1 MVANPVFKAGVKIV
15 KLRKG
20 KQYVENVDEW
30 EKSLKNVLSAGQ
42 LGLFLEPESG
52 VQVPEGQFDAVWM
65 QELCN
70 QHVYAHRTL
79 LAKREKINN
88 TVPIKLE
95 QGTPTPQK
103 KGPITPTPPSMSSST
118 TQTFER
124 KKPEVG
130 LLSKYEENIRK
141 NSEKIAKMKID
152 RMKDEN
158 KSKGQKITLFCNP
171 FSMCEPHERDEVNPK
186 ANIIVDDDDPHNVFK
201 TTLAFELEDTALRAD
216 RLKVW
221 ELIYASVSA
230 VVEKSLLNS
239 VAVGNCYHLYSVV
252 KNHLRIDKRSHVIDK
267 ISKDLKSLEK
277 RPKELFI
284 TFRSRYEGILN
295 DMKLWEYQKDDDEL
309 KYILKSALKSQCELT
324 KKVYESVIT
333 SHGTGLSNT
342 ALLDKMESLMD
353 DMERENEESRVK
365 EKKEK
370 KHKKKQDKQTEEA
383 VALAV
388 QVATAGNKGRGGGR
402 GAGGRGGKGRGG
414 KGSSNYDSDIHNVC
428 LDFQKNKCSDDDCYF
443 KHVKLSKEQKDRL
456 EKKVEERKAEN
467 AKWLKNAE
475 CYACGEQGHIASNC
489 PKAQN
494 TKAQK
499 PKKGKKTVRLADA
512 KDSDLDQILGAI
524 SSSNSFTDAQV
535 VLLAKQMG
543 TALASAKKEKQ
554 E

>member
-1 MVANPVFKAGVKIV
+1 MPDKSDMVANPVFKTGVQVV

-20 KQYVENVDEW
+20 KQYVENVDVW
-30 EKSLKNVLSAGQ
+30 EKSMKNVLSSGQ

-52 VQVPEGQFDAVWM
+52 IQVPDDQFDAVWM

-95 QGTPTPQK
+95 QGTTPTPK
-103 KGPITPTPPSMSSST
+103 KRGLSTPTPPSLSSSS

-141 NSEKIAKMKID
+141 NSLKIAKMKMG
-152 RMKDEN
+152 RMKEETQGQ
-158 KSKGQKITLFCNP
+158 GQKITLFCNP

-186 ANIIVDDDDPHNVFK
+186 ANVIVQADDPHNIFE

-252 KNHLRIDKRSHVIDK
+252 KSHLRIDKRSHVIDR

-277 RPKELFI
+277 RPNELFI

-295 DMKLWEYQKDDDEL
+295 DMKLWNYHKDDDEM
-309 KYILKSALKSQCELT
+309 KYILKSALKSRCELT

-353 DMERENEESRVK
+353 DMERDNEESRVR
-365 EKKEK
+365 EKNEK
-370 KHKKKQDKQTEEA
+370 IHKKKQDKQTEEA
-383 VALAV
+383 IALAV
-388 QVATAGNKGRGGGR
+388 QVATAGSKGRGGGR
-402 GAGGRGGKGRGG
+402 GKGNGGRGRGGRGGKS
-414 KGSSNYDSDIHNVC
+414 GSSFDSDIRDVC
-428 LDFQKNKCSDDDCYF
+428 LEFQNNKCSNDDCHY
-443 KHVKLSKEQKDRL
+443 KHVKLSKELK
-456 EKKVEERKAEN
+456 EKLLKKIEERKTEN
-467 AKWLKNAE
+467 AKWLKNVE

-494 TKAQK
+494 SKAQK
-499 PKKGKKTVRLADA
+499 
-512 KDSDLDQILGAI
+512 
-524 SSSNSFTDAQV
+524 F
-535 VLLAKQMG
+535 
-543 TALASAKKEKQ
+543 
-554 E
+554 